1 MPRPIEHRTSSTH
14 PAARVFAT
22 LTDEAFLRARLADI
36 GGKNSELTSFSR
48 DGGTTRYRLRQT
60 VDAQH
65 IPSVARAVIRGD
77 LVIERTE
84 SWAASGGQYDGTIEA
99 SVPGTPASV
108 RAVTS
113 LLDRAEG
120 SELLLTGTVKVGVP
134 IVGGKLESLI
144 VEQLIDL
151 LRAEGRFTQRWL
163 DSRAKRP

>member
-1 MPRPIEHRTSSTH
+1 
-14 PAARVFAT
+14 
-22 LTDEAFLRARLADI
+22 
-36 GGKNSELTSFSR
+36 
-48 DGGTTRYRLRQT
+48 
-60 VDAQH
+60 
-65 IPSVARAVIRGD
+65 VARAVIRGD